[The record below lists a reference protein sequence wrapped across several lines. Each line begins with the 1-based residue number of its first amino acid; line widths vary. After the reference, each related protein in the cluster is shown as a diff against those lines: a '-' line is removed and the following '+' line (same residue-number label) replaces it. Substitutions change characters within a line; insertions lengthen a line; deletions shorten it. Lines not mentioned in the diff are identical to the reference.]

1 MKHSPRHK
9 WQTRWKIDGQ
19 TVTHETGLT
28 VKLIDGLKIT
38 IDEDRV
44 REDLAVQ
51 HGHNAQ
57 AMVNRLLREADQLLL
72 DGQSAKLRGAA
83 TPHPGNSN

>member
-1 MKHSPRHK
+1 MKTSPRHK

-28 VKLIDGLKIT
+28 VSLVDGLKIT
-38 IDEDRV
+38 VDEDRV
-44 REDLAVQ
+44 RKDLAVK

-57 AMVNRLLREADQLLL
+57 AMVNRLLREADQLLTEGL
-72 DGQSAKLRGAA
+72 GAKLRGSDA
-83 TPHPGNSN
+83 PPRRISN